1 MKKILLLT
9 LAIVVAYATAMARP
23 AEPGTHT
30 VTLPDGSTLQV
41 VLAGDEWHHSFVTLD
56 GHTVQQGDDGFYYYV
71 TTDGISKTIA
81 HDAEERS
88 MDEKAFIEAN
98 RDNMTLHALYE
109 VKMRNGKLRSR
120 TQGVSIKA
128 AEVPTSGSPR
138 IPVLL
143 VQYSNVNMKHTKA
156 QFEAH
161 YNTQTW
167 SVLQYFTD
175 QSKGAFT
182 PQFDIYGVYTLP
194 NNRRYYGGNNS
205 NGDDQ
210 RLGQMVSDAISKA
223 GNEINWSQYDNDGD
237 GYADACIVVYA
248 GPGEAAGAAAETIW
262 PAQWYLS
269 ASDYGNFVTRNNTK
283 IDKFAVFCELY
294 GSSDSGTSLDG
305 IGTFCHE
312 FSHCLG
318 LPDFYPTDYSN
329 HFGMG
334 SWSVM
339 HGGCD
344 NNNGNRPCSYT
355 AYERNFL
362 GWMNLSTPTEG
373 ETYTIPTRHSRLQA
387 TTPMSIM

>member
-23 AEPGTHT
+23 AKPGTHT

-143 VQYSNVNMKHTKA
+143 VQYSNVSMKHTKA

-175 QSKGAFT
+175 QS
-182 PQFDIYGVYTLP
+182 
-194 NNRRYYGGNNS
+194 
-205 NGDDQ
+205 
-210 RLGQMVSDAISKA
+210 
-223 GNEINWSQYDNDGD
+223 
-237 GYADACIVVYA
+237 
-248 GPGEAAGAAAETIW
+248 
-262 PAQWYLS
+262 
-269 ASDYGNFVTRNNTK
+269 
-283 IDKFAVFCELY
+283 
-294 GSSDSGTSLDG
+294 
-305 IGTFCHE
+305 
-312 FSHCLG
+312 
-318 LPDFYPTDYSN
+318 
-329 HFGMG
+329 
-334 SWSVM
+334 
-339 HGGCD
+339 
-344 NNNGNRPCSYT
+344 
-355 AYERNFL
+355 
-362 GWMNLSTPTEG
+362 
-373 ETYTIPTRHSRLQA
+373 
-387 TTPMSIM
+387 